1 MAAIDTTRTAYG
13 SASVANRFGSL
24 ITALIGKVIAWN
36 DARVTRKTL
45 GGLTDRELED
55 IGLVRGDIDAIADRR
70 F

>member
-55 IGLVRGDIDAIADRR
+55 IGLVRGDSDAIADRR